1 MTLLSP
7 RTWLAGCGLPEAW
20 CGQSAWRVLD
30 TRFGHGS
37 RFLACWQA
45 WRADPNRP
53 RMLHYVAMSST
64 AFSTDALLAGIA
76 VDAELGAPAHAL
88 AQQCWG
94 LLPGFHRLSFDQ
106 GQVLLTL
113 CIGEIAPLLREIQFV
128 ADTLMLDATA
138 PTGPHWENWTAK
150 ALARHARRGTRVALA
165 DEGSGLQASLSS
177 CGFTW
182 PQATDA
188 PSALRG
194 GEFNPHWQQKT
205 SRAPWRAPPAAPADC
220 IVIGA
225 GLAGASV
232 AASLAR
238 RGWQVQVIDQAAGP
252 AAGASGL
259 PAGLLSPH
267 VSSDDCVLSR
277 LSRSGVR
284 QTAQAARVLLR
295 HGQDWASSGV
305 LEHRI
310 DGSAGLGEGWPPP
323 GQDWSRQALAELAAP
338 AWQADVAHSDHLLWH
353 PCAAWIKPVELVRA
367 WLAQPGVRF
376 RGDTRVS
383 ALRRGATGWT
393 LLDGND
399 QVIGAAQRV
408 VLANADG
415 ALPLLQNSA
424 RLEPDLAAAARGL
437 PAVHGVRGQVSWAH
451 HAAQDPSL
459 FPDVPVNG
467 SGSLIPRVPWQGGQA
482 WFVGS
487 SYQPDTQA
495 EWPAVKN
502 HLANLGRL
510 RKLLPALGQALAAR
524 FEPGRLEAWRATRC
538 VTADRLPM
546 VGPLYDDQN
555 ASLWICAGMGSR
567 GLSYSVLC
575 AELLA
580 ARWGAEPLPLEA
592 SLANALEARR
602 RPVKIG
608 TDSSPPVQSAT

>member
-1 MTLLSP
+1 MTSLPP

-20 CGQSAWRVLD
+20 RGQSAWRILD
-30 TRFGHGS
+30 TRFDHGS

-45 WRADPNRP
+45 WQADPDRA
-53 RMLHYVAMSST
+53 RMLHYVALSS
-64 AFSTDALLAGIA
+64 APFGADALLAGIA
-76 VDAELGAPAHAL
+76 ASPELGALAHAL
-88 AQQCWG
+88 AQQCYG

-106 GQVLLTL
+106 GRVLLTL
-113 CIGEIAPLLREIQFV
+113 CIGEIAPLLRELQFV
-128 ADTLMLDATA
+128 ADALMLDATA
-138 PTGPHWENWTAK
+138 PTGPLWDSWTAK
-150 ALARHARRGTRVALA
+150 ALARHGRRGTRVTLA
-165 DEGSGLQASLSS
+165 DEGNGFQASLSS

-182 PQATDA
+182 TQATDA
-188 PSALRG
+188 RSALRS

-205 SRAPWRAPPAAPADC
+205 SRARWREPPAAPTDC

-238 RGWQVQVIDQAAGP
+238 RGWQVQVIDQAARA

-284 QTAQAARVLLR
+284 QTTQAARVLLK
-295 HGQDWASSGV
+295 HGQDWAATGV

-310 DGSAGLGEGWPPP
+310 DGSAGAGAGWPQA
-323 GQDWSRQALAELAAP
+323 GQDWSRQASAELAAT
-338 AWQADVAHSDHLLWH
+338 AWQAGVEHDARLLWH
-353 PCAAWIKPVELVRA
+353 PCAAWIKPAELVRA

-376 RGDTRVS
+376 RGDTRVR
-383 ALRRGATGWT
+383 ALRRSATGWT

-399 QVIGAAQRV
+399 QVIGTSQRV

-415 ALPLLQNSA
+415 ALPLLWTSIA
-424 RLEPDLAAAARGL
+424 HEPDLAVAERGL
-437 PAVHGVRGQVSWAH
+437 PAVYGVRGQVSWAP

-459 FPDVPVNG
+459 FPVVPVNG
-467 SGSLIPRVPWQGGQA
+467 SGSLIPHVPWQGGQA
-482 WFVGS
+482 WFVGA
-487 SYQPDTQA
+487 SYQPDTMVEWSA
-495 EWPAVKN
+495 EKN

-510 RKLLPALGQALAAR
+510 QKLLPALGQALAPG
-524 FEPGRLEAWRATRC
+524 FESGRLQAWRATRC
-538 VTADRLPM
+538 VTTDRLPM
-546 VGPLYDDQN
+546 VGPLYEDPN

-592 SLANALEARR
+592 TLADALEARR
-602 RPVKIG
+602 RPANVR
-608 TDSSPPVQSAT
+608 TDPSLAG